1 MADRHEK
8 ITEDSLKELVHRFYA
23 DIRQDSLLA
32 PVFDAAIG
40 TTDEEWQ
47 PHLELI
53 TAFWAAVMLGTGGYT
68 GNPLQAHRKIPPF
81 NALLFGR
88 WLALFANTAHET
100 HSIAPATLLIRKS
113 VSMADAMSRDLYGAA
128 LSAPAMPV
136 IPPSKRHYRSTPVFE
151 TAGIPDALRRAH
163 KTAAGVFARIVVAQG
178 RLLYTI
184 GREQTHILTASHAG
198 VIEPDT
204 LHFVTPLDDV
214 KFTVEFYK
222 EAG

>member
-1 MADRHEK
+1 MADRHET
-8 ITEDSLKELVHRFYA
+8 ITGDSLKVLVDRFYTSV
-23 DIRQDSLLA
+23 RQDNLLA
-32 PVFDAAIG
+32 PVFAAAIG

-53 TAFWAAVMLGTGGYT
+53 TAFWVAVMLGTGGYT
-68 GNPLQAHRKIPPF
+68 GNPLQAHRKLPPF

-136 IPPSKRHYRSTPVFE
+136 IPPAKLHYRSTPVFE

-163 KTAAGVFARIVVAQG
+163 KTAAGVFARIVVAKG

-184 GREQTHILTASHAG
+184 GNEQTHILTPEHPG
-198 VIEPDT
+198 VIEPDSP
-204 LHFVTPLDDV
+204 HFVTPLDDV